1 VGIKLSADVSQVVTG
16 IRSASR
22 SQGVGIR
29 RQAARIT
36 RGGKEGGYGHAL
48 EVVCC
53 DCGNRPYRGY
63 SEISLSLQRIRG
75 PYATGAAAVVA
86 YDQHLGL
93 TTSRRRS

>member
-1 VGIKLSADVSQVVTG
+1 VGIELSADVSQVVTG

-22 SQGVGIR
+22 SQGIGIR

-36 RGGKEGGYGHAL
+36 AGGKEGGYGHAF

-53 DCGNRPYRGY
+53 DRGDRPYRGC

-75 PYATGAAAVVA
+75 PYATMAAAVAA

-93 TTSRRRS
+93 TTSRRRP